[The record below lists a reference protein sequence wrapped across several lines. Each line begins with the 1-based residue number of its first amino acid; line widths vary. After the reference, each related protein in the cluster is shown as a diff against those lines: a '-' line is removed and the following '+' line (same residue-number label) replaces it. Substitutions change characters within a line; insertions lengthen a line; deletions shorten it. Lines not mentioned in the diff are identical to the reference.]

1 MTEQQ
6 KKYRREN
13 SKRIVINLT
22 LSDYERWRAA
32 ADVRSEKL
40 ASYIRRL
47 VEASITETENDWE
60 KSITEIVDYQE
71 ALKKEGIII

>member
-1 MTEQQ
+1 MTDRQRE
-6 KKYRREN
+6 YRREN
-13 SKRIVINLT
+13 TKRIVINLT

>member
-1 MTEQQ
+1 MTDKQRE
-6 KKYRREN
+6 YRREN
-13 SKRIVINLT
+13 TKRIVINLT

-32 ADVRSEKL
+32 AEIRSEKL
-40 ASYIRRL
+40 ASFIRRL
-47 VEASITETENDWE
+47 VESSITETENDWE

>member
-1 MTEQQ
+1 MTDKQRE
-6 KKYRREN
+6 YRREN
-13 SKRIVINLT
+13 TKRIVINLT